1 MRSAEPPGR
10 ASAKFQF
17 RNLGPIKEAEL
28 ELGELTIVAGRN
40 NTGKTYLTYAL
51 YGFLRACNTWPHA
64 ERYLHAGRPF
74 TAAADLIS
82 ETVAQGYARRRV
94 DRAALCVERGEL
106 LGRLTRDFSGGA
118 LAGVF
123 SSPEE
128 ALEDASVGV
137 KVCGGFPEAR
147 STEIDLQG
155 GRVFSVAY
163 DGAEVVMAGSDRER
177 DRSDASW
184 LSLLYLRFL
193 LQDLFSDPFILS
205 AERFGIS
212 LFYKELDFTKNKLV
226 DLLQRMGDDRNR
238 EALSPFALI
247 ESATGRYA
255 LPIKD
260 NIDYTRDLSNI
271 QRTRSDIYGN
281 KLFDGIKEMM
291 EGYFRSSD
299 DEVRFVSKARKERRF
314 SIPLHRASSSA
325 RGLSDLYFFL
335 RHAAKEDQI
344 VIIDEPESHLDT
356 ANQIRLARLLARMVR
371 AGLKVLVTT
380 HSDYLI
386 KEVNNLIMLS
396 KQFEDRGKIAK
407 RLKYKEDDF
416 LRAESV
422 RAYVAENGTLTRC
435 TIDEFG
441 IEMPFFD
448 RTIDDI
454 NRVSNELATI
464 LARDGGA

>member
-1 MRSAEPPGR
+1 M
-10 ASAKFQF
+10 
-17 RNLGPIKEAEL
+17 
-28 ELGELTIVAGRN
+28 
-40 NTGKTYLTYAL
+40 
-51 YGFLRACNTWPHA
+51 
-64 ERYLHAGRPF
+64 
-74 TAAADLIS
+74 
-82 ETVAQGYARRRV
+82 
-94 DRAALCVERGEL
+94 ERGEL

-299 DEVRFVSKARKERRF
+299 GRSPFRFEGAQGAEIQHPHCIEHPLRRVGF
-314 SIPLHRASSSA
+314 QICTSFCGTQPKRTRSSSLTS
-325 RGLSDLYFFL
+325 R
-335 RHAAKEDQI
+335 K
-344 VIIDEPESHLDT
+344 VISTPPTRYGSP
-356 ANQIRLARLLARMVR
+356 ALLARMVR

-396 KQFEDRGKIAK
+396 KQFEDREKIAK

-416 LRAESV
+416 LRAEAV